1 MNFRSLGNPDFFDGY
16 DSVLQL
22 IMSHPLFVLQLVGS
36 RYVSP
41 DSPMIRINSV
51 FGPSTS
57 LFNRQP
63 LFSLGVAE
71 RKCDAE
77 SAQ

>member
-1 MNFRSLGNPDFFDGY
+1 
-16 DSVLQL
+16 
-22 IMSHPLFVLQLVGS
+22 
-36 RYVSP
+36 
-41 DSPMIRINSV
+41 
-51 FGPSTS
+51 

-77 SAQ
+77 SAQWTIPFCRSPGLIY